1 MANVGS
7 KPTPRPPG
15 EVRPHRLGT
24 SAAVFVVVAVG
35 IYLTA
40 YLAIGLIQH
49 VVMPILA
56 VVVAAY
62 LARLVYRFLGGGTA
76 GGGTAG
82 GGTGT
87 T

>member
-1 MANVGS
+1 MTSVDS

-15 EVRPHRLGT
+15 EVRPHRLTT
-24 SAAVFVVVAVG
+24 SVGVFVVVAVG

-40 YLAIGLIQH
+40 FLAMGLIQH

-62 LARLVYRFLGGGTA
+62 VAREVYRRSGGRPGA
-76 GGGTAG
+76 G
-82 GGTGT
+82 
-87 T
+87 